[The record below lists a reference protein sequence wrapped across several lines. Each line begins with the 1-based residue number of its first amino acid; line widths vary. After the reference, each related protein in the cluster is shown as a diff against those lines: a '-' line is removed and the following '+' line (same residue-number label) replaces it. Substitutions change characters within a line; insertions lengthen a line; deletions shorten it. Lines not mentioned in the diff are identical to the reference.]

1 MNEDVIKIIETSK
14 GVEILGGNK
23 VISLPKTS
31 YKEVK
36 DMFTNVL
43 LDHKHEILK
52 EAILEKLKKE
62 HSKRAEIKRRKYSTG
77 NKVLLIENCCE
88 RCLALQ
94 YPFGSNKE
102 YAIPKEF
109 DEINYDEDKLFTL
122 DEKGIVEV
130 KNAGII
136 AHAKCCPL
144 KCDSFLPNEASK
156 EEKIINESYLE
167 WELISEIVDNKQ
179 FILKDIWELSADIF
193 GERFV
198 FYGLNKKDAIEKLYR
213 FVLKSYYNY
222 SGFGIGFTTNSA
234 YLDYVSQAEETKCE
248 DINWTEVNFE
258 HNETYKLLKLEGEIL
273 KARYVNCKDFFE
285 LKYMDFITKSGR
297 YTTVGGTIEECLL
310 NLWIKLKKEEYYN
323 CNNPKVKDTSFD
335 LKKHYLELKV
345 YEDALSTKYKF
356 IILGGDNSV

>member
-23 VISLPKTS
+23 VISLPKTP

-43 LDHKHEILK
+43 LDQKHEILK
-52 EAILEKLKKE
+52 EAIFDKLKKD
-62 HSKRAEIKRRKYSTG
+62 HSKKGKIAKHKYSLG
-77 NKVLLIENCCE
+77 NKILLIENCCE
-88 RCLALQ
+88 KCLALQ
-94 YPFGSNKE
+94 YPFGSNEE
-102 YAIPKEF
+102 YVIPEEF
-109 DEINYDEDKLFTL
+109 DEIYYDEDKLFTL

-130 KNAGII
+130 RNAGNI

-144 KCDSFLPNEASK
+144 RCNRLLPNEMPK
-156 EEKIINESYLE
+156 EESMVNESYLE

-198 FYGLNKKDAIEKLYR
+198 FYGLNKKAAIEKLFR
-213 FVLKSYYNY
+213 FVLKNYYNY
-222 SGFGIGFTTNSA
+222 SGFGIGFTTKSA
-234 YLDYVSQAEETKCE
+234 CLDYISQAEKIKCE
-248 DINWTEVNFE
+248 DINWTEVNLE
-258 HNETYKLLKLEGEIL
+258 HNETYKLLKLEGELL
-273 KARYVNCKDFFE
+273 KARYVTCKDFFE
-285 LKYMDFITKSGR
+285 TKYIELITKSGK
-297 YTTVGGTIEECLL
+297 YTTVGSTIEDCLL
-310 NLWIKLKKEEYYN
+310 DLWIKLKKKEYYN

-335 LKKHYLELKV
+335 IKEQPFELKV
-345 YEDALSTKYKF
+345 YEDALSTRYKF